1 MRLVC
6 PNCDAEYEVDDAAIP
21 RAGRDVQCS
30 NCGHAW
36 FQTRRDVMPKRA
48 GGGGVAGLSVP
59 DAGPDAG
66 PQPEAVLAAHN
77 SEPAVAAGSAAESHG
92 AEVHDAE
99 VYSAAGH
106 DAGVHD
112 AGVHDAEVFGA
123 EVHDAE
129 VVAPRAASLIVE
141 PAQAADADAG
151 AVREPPAA
159 MAAPA
164 PRNIDDTVLAVLRE
178 EAAREATARRA
189 EAPPGL
195 ETQTEMGLA
204 PGADADLRR
213 VARLQAEADPTLQ
226 PAAARPR
233 REMFPAIEEINST
246 LRSSSGR
253 TEAAEPE
260 TMFPTEAARKAR
272 GGFGPGFLTLVLVAA
287 IIVALYVFAPLIG
300 QKVPALTGAAAAYVG
315 AIDAARLWL
324 DSQIRGLIAMLR
336 GFEGTSKG

>member
-48 GGGGVAGLSVP
+48 GGGGVAGPSVR
-59 DAGPDAG
+59 DAG
-66 PQPEAVLAAHN
+66 PQPEAVLAGHN
-77 SEPAVAAGSAAESHG
+77 AEPAVAAGSAAEGHG

-129 VVAPRAASLIVE
+129 VVAPGAASLIVE
-141 PAQAADADAG
+141 PAQAADAG

-195 ETQTEMGLA
+195 ETQTEMGLD

-213 VARLQAEADPTLQ
+213 AARLQAEADPTLE
-226 PAAARPR
+226 PAARPR

-324 DSQIRGLIAMLR
+324 DTQIRGLIAMLR

>member
-36 FQTRRDVMPKRA
+36 FQTHRDVMPQRA
-48 GGGGVAGLSVP
+48 GGGGVAGPSVR
-59 DAGPDAG
+59 DAG
-66 PQPEAVLAAHN
+66 PQPEAVLAGHN
-77 SEPAVAAGSAAESHG
+77 AEPAVAAGSAAEGHG

-129 VVAPRAASLIVE
+129 VVAPGAASLIVE
-141 PAQAADADAG
+141 PAQAADAG

-195 ETQTEMGLA
+195 ETQTEMGLD

-213 VARLQAEADPTLQ
+213 AARLQAEADPTLE
-226 PAAARPR
+226 PAARPR

-324 DSQIRGLIAMLR
+324 DTQIRGLIAMLR

>member
-36 FQTRRDVMPKRA
+36 FQTHRDVMPQRA
-48 GGGGVAGLSVP
+48 GGGGVARPSVPDAVP

-66 PQPEAVLAAHN
+66 PEPEAVLAGHN
-77 SEPAVAAGSAAESHG
+77 AEPAVAEGSGAEDHG
-92 AEVHDAE
+92 AE
-99 VYSAAGH
+99 
-106 DAGVHD
+106 VHD
-112 AGVHDAEVFGA
+112 AGVHDAEV
-123 EVHDAE
+123 HDAG
-129 VVAPRAASLIVE
+129 VVAPGAASLIDE
-141 PAQAADADAG
+141 PAPAPAADADADV
-151 AVREPPAA
+151 VREPPAA
-159 MAAPA
+159 TAAPA

-189 EAPPGL
+189 VAPPGL
-195 ETQTEMGLA
+195 ETQTEMGLD
-204 PGADADLRR
+204 PGAEADLRR
-213 VARLQAEADPTLQ
+213 AARLQAEADPTLQ

-233 REMFPAIEEINST
+233 RELFPAIEEINST

-260 TMFPTEAARKAR
+260 TMFPTKAARKAR

-300 QKVPALTGAAAAYVG
+300 QKVPALTGVAAAYVG

-324 DSQIRGLIAMLR
+324 DTQIRGLIAMLR